1 VSQRAGPHGVTEGR
15 HGALQVTALH
25 GPAKDVEAVLADEPL
40 RAPGSVADEVHPAL
54 DLRQRE
60 ARKLQPHL
68 REERDDPGLVR
79 QERLVG
85 QAEEDEV
92 IDVPAVV
99 RRTPNFQRE
108 AVLLMLGEVV
118 QIHVHQLR
126 ESNELLVQLRFIMNS
141 HAVPSLPL
149 GHQDNPKAARPP

>member
-1 VSQRAGPHGVTEGR
+1 MSQRAGPHGVTEGR

-40 RAPGSVADEVHPAL
+40 RAPGSVADEVQPAL

-60 ARKLQPHL
+60 ARKFQPHL
-68 REERDDPGLVR
+68 REEGDDPGLAR

-92 IDVPAVV
+92 VDVSAVEP
-99 RRTPNFQRE
+99 RLQH
-108 AVLLMLGEVV
+108 ALDEVV
-118 QIHVHQLR
+118 HRVQEDQGV
-126 ESNELLVQLRFIMNS
+126 EL
-141 HAVPSLPL
+141 
-149 GHQDNPKAARPP
+149 